1 MNKEVVIAFFLI
13 FVNGCGIASDSIKP
27 ECVTDNDCAPAGCS
41 SQLCVS
47 AKEAED
53 IITTCEFKEE
63 YKCVEF
69 TSCGCVSNKCQWV
82 DTQEYNDC
90 LQRVGYWGNC
100 S

>member
-13 FVNGCGIASDSIKP
+13 FVNGCGIAFDSIKP
-27 ECVTDNDCAPAGCS
+27 ECATDNDCAPAGCS
-41 SQLCVS
+41 GQIC
-47 AKEAED
+47 APQGKD

-69 TSCGCVSNKCQWV
+69 TSCGCISNKCQWA

-90 LQRVGYWGNC
+90 LQEVGY
-100 S
+100 